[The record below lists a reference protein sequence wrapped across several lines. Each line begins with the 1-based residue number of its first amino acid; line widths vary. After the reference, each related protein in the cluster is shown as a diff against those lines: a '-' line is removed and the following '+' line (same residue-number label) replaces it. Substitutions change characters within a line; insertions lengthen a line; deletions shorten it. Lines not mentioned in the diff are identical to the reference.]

1 MSMAGFLELIDNTL
15 GTHFNAPVYDPAKG
29 RAKLVKAIDGAATQ
43 HGENRTKV
51 PNRAWTVGNNNAIRY
66 KPTLNGHPILI
77 GDKEENYVPSERFG
91 DFLSG
96 FKAAV
101 QAGEFDD
108 QIESALTNASSTPAR
123 GTGSLGGG
131 RGRAATAKDDQ
142 HPKFTDPKWSTYT
155 AGQKIQKGLAYKRS
169 QA

>member
-1 MSMAGFLELIDNTL
+1 MANSFLELIDNTL

-51 PNRAWTVGNNNAIRY
+51 PNRAWTVGNNGAIRY
-66 KPTLNGHPILI
+66 KPTLNGHPIFI
-77 GDKEENYVPSERFG
+77 GDKEENYVSSDRFPE
-91 DFLSG
+91 FLKG

-101 QAGEFDD
+101 EAGDFDA
-108 QIESALTNASSTPAR
+108 QIESALTDGGSTPAR

-131 RGRAATAKDDQ
+131 RKRATAAKDDQ
-142 HPKFTDPKWSTYT
+142 HPKFTDAKWSTYT
-155 AGQKIQKGLAYKRS
+155 AGEKIQKGLAYKNQRG
-169 QA
+169 